1 MEALSK
7 TLPEAPNSM
16 KSSARSGAT
25 SVGFRLIAGS
35 RRRSSSCL
43 SWSDVFILFSMQGNT
58 GRGGVWRCLVFSSM
72 ACLVLFGWAP
82 VGFAQSPASQV
93 SEEPALNTYSTLVQV
108 PALVRSK
115 DGKLVFTLTA
125 GDFQLTDDGVPQK
138 LTLEEDTGG
147 EPLALVV
154 VIETGGAGARV
165 FNKYDSLAPGLGPML
180 GSIVGN
186 VPHRVAVVT
195 FDSQPTL
202 LQDFTTKIDVAAD
215 AIESLRPDCTRQ
227 HHLEHCASPLAIHDV
242 GLGDNGSAILDSLG
256 FSVDLLR
263 KQPVGY
269 RRAILLI
276 SETLDRGS
284 HTTLEEALRAVSDT
298 NTTIYSIGFSTGKSE
313 AAHYA
318 ARELPT
324 QPGKPHGNL
333 LSLENHHPNPP
344 GGCMA
349 KDPNPDPDASQNKAV
364 QLYDCMTQLAPPLAL
379 AKMAAIVATDGL
391 KQNVPETVAHL
402 TGGEYFNM
410 SDPKYLE
417 RDLAV
422 ISNHIPNRY
431 ILSFQPQSP
440 HPGLHALSLKL
451 PDYSGMAITARGSY
465 WADIAGAAK

>member
-25 SVGFRLIAGS
+25 SAGFRLIAGS

-58 GRGGVWRCLVFSSM
+58 GRGGVWRCLVSSSV
-72 ACLVLFGWAP
+72 ACLVLLGQAP
-82 VGFAQSPASQV
+82 VGFAQSAASQV
-93 SEEPALNTYSTLVQV
+93 TDEPALNTYSTLVQV